1 MRREKEKT
9 IYEISKTPVKKIKLF
24 WQKIFKRKPKE
35 NNSSF
40 FLLGKIKYFTLGF
53 LFSFIFIFI
62 PVVSFV
68 AFSLLPSPEIL
79 SKNLA
84 PQTTKI
90 YDRNGVLLTE
100 IYADQNR
107 TKVPLDKIP
116 VNLKN
121 ATIAV
126 EDKSFYQNP
135 GFDIFSIF
143 RAFISDVTG
152 QQFQG
157 GSTITQQLIK
167 SELLSSQI
175 SLSRKIEEVMLS
187 FWAQKIYS
195 KNQVLEMYLNQ
206 VPYGGDSWGVE
217 SAAQTYFNTDVWNLD
232 LAQCAFLAG
241 LPQAPSI
248 YSPFSGSNLWQ
259 QRQQEVLSR
268 MLTLGYITKTQYQ
281 KAKNEKL
288 VFKQQQNF
296 SKAPHFTDYVISLLE
311 KKYGPEIVEKGGLKV
326 ITSLDLK
333 TQNMAQKIVTDEV
346 NKDNYLNLTNAA
358 TLITDPRNGDILAMV
373 GSADY
378 NNPQFGQVN
387 LTTALRQPG
396 SSIKIVTYSLALKK
410 GFRES
415 SLINDAPTC
424 FPDGSNSY
432 CPVNYDH
439 KFHGIVPLYIAFANS
454 FNIPAVKT
462 LQAVGV
468 NNFIAQAK
476 LMGIS
481 NIDKN
486 KYIGLSAT
494 LGGIDVNMLDM
505 ATAYGVLANEG
516 SKVNLNPILKVIDA
530 NGNVIDQKTVENNQ
544 VIDPGIAYIV
554 SDILSDNN
562 ARSWEFGTN
571 SPLFIP
577 DQTVAV
583 KTGTTDNVRD
593 NWTIG
598 YTPSRVVAVWVG
610 NNNNTPMNPNLVSG
624 ITGAAPIW
632 HSIMVNLLKGQKNT
646 KFTIP
651 GDIYSQNCQGRVEYF
666 IKGTSPSPA
675 ECNWRFQAPS
685 ANITPS
691 PTSSPV
697 PSVFAPTPGVFHINL
712 PANGNFHWSFLP

>member
-1 MRREKEKT
+1 MRRENEKT
-9 IYEISKTPVKKIKLF
+9 IYEIGKPPFKRLKLF
-24 WQKIFKRKPKE
+24 FEKSFFKKKQE
-35 NNSSF
+35 NNSRF

-62 PVVSFV
+62 PVVSFI
-68 AFSLLPSPEIL
+68 AFNLLPSPEIL
-79 SKNLA
+79 AKNLA

-90 YDRNGVLLTE
+90 YDRNGNLLTE

-107 TKVPLDKIP
+107 TKVSLNKIP
-116 VNLKN
+116 KNLKN
-121 ATIAV
+121 ATIAI

-143 RAFISDVTG
+143 RAFISDITG
-152 QQFQG
+152 QQFEG

-167 SELLSSQI
+167 SELLNSQI
-175 SLSRKIEEVMLS
+175 SVSRKIEEVMLS

-195 KNQVLEMYLNQ
+195 KDQVLEMYLNQ
-206 VPYGGDSWGVE
+206 VPYGGSAWGVE
-217 SAAQTYFNTDVWNLD
+217 SGAQTYFNTDVWNLD

-241 LPQAPSI
+241 LPQAPSV
-248 YSPFSGSNLWQ
+248 YSPFTGSSLWKN
-259 QRQQEVLSR
+259 RQILVLSR
-268 MLTLGYITKTQYQ
+268 MLDLGYISKKQQ
-281 KAKNEKL
+281 QEAEKEKL
-288 VFKQQQNF
+288 VFKQKQNF
-296 SKAPHFTDYVISLLE
+296 SKAPHFTDYVINSLE
-311 KKYGPEIVEKGGLKV
+311 KKYGSEIVEKGGLRV
-326 ITSLDLK
+326 ITTLDLN

-358 TLITDPRNGDILAMV
+358 ALITDPETGDILAMV
-373 GSADY
+373 GSEDY

-387 LTTALRQPG
+387 LTTSLRQPG

-415 SLINDAPTC
+415 SLINDVPTC
-424 FPDGSNSY
+424 FPDGNNNY

-439 KFHGIVPLYIAFANS
+439 KFHGIVPLYLAFANS

-468 NNFIAQAK
+468 TDFINQAK

-481 NIDKN
+481 NISSN

-494 LGGIDVNMLDM
+494 LGGIDVTMLDM
-505 ATAYGVLANEG
+505 ATAYDTLANFG
-516 SKVNLNPILKVIDA
+516 SRVNLDPILKVTDA
-530 NGNVIDQKTVENNQ
+530 NGSIIEQKTISQNQ
-544 VIDPGIAYIV
+544 VIDPGIAYII
-554 SDILSDNN
+554 SNILSNNN

-577 DQTVAV
+577 NQTVAV
-583 KTGTTDNVRD
+583 KTGTTDDIRD

-598 YTPSRVVAVWVG
+598 YTPNRAVTVWVG

-632 HSIMVNLLKGQKNT
+632 HSIMENLLKGEKDT

-651 GDIYSQNCQGRVEYF
+651 SDIYSQNCQGRVEYF
-666 IKGTSPSPA
+666 LKGTSPTPI
-675 ECNWRFQAPS
+675 ECNWKFQVPV
-685 ANITPS
+685 ITPS
-691 PTSSPV
+691 PTNNPI
-697 PSVFAPTPGVFHINL
+697 PSISMPTPGIFHINL
-712 PANGNFHWSFLP
+712 PVNGNFHWSFLP